1 MIHAPFPFQGVNM
14 QANHVSKLYLYIATF
29 VLGSSMLLGI
39 ISAIQTQNIQIF
51 INTSLLAGPLFSVPW
66 LIAHWRYKKRLAK
79 VKQLKLFEE
88 RDEPIQLDYRCLKV
102 AVIAAAI
109 PTIFFLIS
117 AMVVGDIFI
126 MIGAVLFGSF
136 VAFPFI
142 VFFQNSRFE
151 SIESSAV
158 NNSGWVDYS
167 SNHHTARRGFKS
179 QASFDQTFSPAYRSF
194 SQNIYHNRR

>member
-1 MIHAPFPFQGVNM
+1 
-14 QANHVSKLYLYIATF
+14 
-29 VLGSSMLLGI
+29 
-39 ISAIQTQNIQIF
+39 
-51 INTSLLAGPLFSVPW
+51 
-66 LIAHWRYKKRLAK
+66 
-79 VKQLKLFEE
+79 
-88 RDEPIQLDYRCLKV
+88 LKV

-142 VFFQNSRFE
+142 VFFQNSRFD
-151 SIESSAV
+151 SIESSEV

-167 SNHHTARRGFKS
+167 SHSAIRPQSNYLTNQKFGS
-179 QASFDQTFSPAYRSF
+179 LSC
-194 SQNIYHNRR
+194 NIYHRRNY